1 MLYRDAT
8 DQAQVLAYGDIYI
21 LLVFL
26 FTALLFLISWMRRV
40 RADQTGPAAKKAS
53 GRVEALPE
61 PVAE

>member
-8 DQAQVLAYGDIYI
+8 DQAQVLAYADIYI

-26 FTALLFLISWMRRV
+26 FVGLLFLIPWMRRV
-40 RADQTGPAAKKAS
+40 RADQTEPAESGAK
-53 GRVEALPE
+53 GRVEPLPE